1 MPKRRWKM
9 TYKGVEIKVSRY
21 GTYHLV
27 SPVNHTKRIFKTLEL
42 AKNYIDNAE
51 DLELRAK
58 YMR

>member
-1 MPKRRWKM
+1 M